1 MARTVSIGTQDFEKM
16 IQRNCFYV
24 DKTGFIKEWWESED
38 EVTLITRPRR
48 FGKTLNMSMLNC
60 FFSNKYADRGEL
72 FEKLE
77 IWKDGKYREIQGT
90 YPVIFMSFAEIKQNN
105 YNDAVEKIKRIIC
118 EVCQQ
123 FDFLKNWDG
132 LTETEK
138 KNISNISYDMSDVMA
153 QDLIKNMSN
162 YLSRYYGKKVIILL
176 DEYDTPMQ
184 EAYVNGYWEELV
196 AFTRSLFNSTFKTN
210 PYLERAIMTGIT
222 TAEYSAVRKFAKQ
235 TSNGSAKAETMSKES
250 IFSDLNNLEVVTTL
264 TPKYE
269 TAFGFTEEEVF
280 KALDE
285 QGLSDKKKDVKIWYD
300 GFRFGSKND
309 IYNPWSIINCLD
321 KKKIALYWAESSS
334 NGLIN
339 SLVQKGSSNIK
350 MMVEELINGSTIN
363 VPIDEQIVFSE
374 LDYSEDAVWSLML
387 ASGYLKVVSSEEL
400 NLIRESDNE
409 YELAL
414 TNREILFMFKKMIL
428 RWFSPAKN
436 ETNEFIKALISGD
449 IESMNEYMNDVALRT
464 FSSFDTGKHT
474 SEKKAPEN
482 LASCYDCQGVA
493 NGSSLN
499 YSSNL
504 YAMTEQ
510 SSRFF
515 HGFVLGLMVD
525 QSENYI
531 ITSNRESGFGR
542 YDIMLEPKDKQ
553 TQKYPGIVIEFKVI
567 NPRKENSLEETV
579 EAALKQI
586 EEKNY
591 DAELINRGV
600 KEENIHHYGFAF
612 KSKEVLIDG
621 N

>member
-1 MARTVSIGTQDFEKM
+1 MARTVSIGNQDFEKM

-24 DKTGFIKEWWESED
+24 DKTSFIKEWWENED
-38 EVTLITRPRR
+38 EVTFITRPRR
-48 FGKTLNMSMLNC
+48 FGKTLNMSMLKF

-72 FEKLE
+72 FEGLE
-77 IWKDGKYREIQGT
+77 IWEDEKYREIQGT
-90 YPVIFMSFAEIKQNN
+90 YPVIFFSFAKIKQTT
-105 YNDAVEKIKRIIC
+105 YKETIEKIKKII
-118 EVCQQ
+118 
-123 FDFLKNWDG
+123 FDLYQEYAFIGKWNG
-132 LTETEK
+132 LTDKEK
-138 KNISNISYDMSDVMA
+138 ENFNNISYDMSDVIA
-153 QDLIKNMSN
+153 QEAIVDLSN

-196 AFTRSLFNSTFKTN
+196 AFTRSMFNAVFKSN

-222 TAEYSAVRKFAKQ
+222 RV
-235 TSNGSAKAETMSKES
+235 SKES
-250 IFSDLNNLEVVTTL
+250 IFSDLNNLVVVTT
-264 TPKYE
+264 TSNQYE

-280 KALDE
+280 NALDE
-285 QGLSDKKKDVKIWYD
+285 HGILDKKGEVKKWYD
-300 GFRFGSKND
+300 GFTFGDKKD
-309 IYNPWSIINCLD
+309 IYNPWSIINLL
-321 KKKIALYWAESSS
+321 KFKTFKTYWADSSS

-339 SLVQKGSSNIK
+339 SLVKTGSSYIK
-350 MMVEELINGSTIN
+350 TMMEMLLKGETIN

-387 ASGYLKVVSSEEL
+387 ASGYLKVVSAEPL
-400 NLIRESDNE
+400 VGNRRKARR
-409 YELAL
+409 YTLAL
-414 TNREILFMFKKMIL
+414 TNLEIQVMFEDMIL
-428 RWFSPAKN
+428 RWFSPAKS
-436 ETNEFIKALISGD
+436 ETNEFIKALITGD

-464 FSSFDTGKHT
+464 FSSFDSGKHT

-482 LASCYDCQGVA
+482 FY
-493 NGSSLN
+493 
-499 YSSNL
+499 
-504 YAMTEQ
+504 
-510 SSRFF
+510 

-600 KEENIHHYGFAF
+600 NKENIHHYGFAF
-612 KSKEVLIDG
+612 KGKEVLIDG
-621 N
+621 R

>member
-1 MARTVSIGTQDFEKM
+1 MARTVSIGNQDFEKM

-24 DKTGFIKEWWESED
+24 DKTGFIKEWWENED

-48 FGKTLNMSMLNC
+48 FGKTLNMSMLKC

-72 FEKLE
+72 FEGLE
-77 IWKDGKYREIQGT
+77 VWEDEKYREIQGT
-90 YPVIFMSFAEIKQNN
+90 YPVIFLSFAGIKGNTFELSKKQIC
-105 YNDAVEKIKRIIC
+105 DKIVELYESNR
-118 EVCQQ
+118 
-123 FDFLKNWDG
+123 FLLKSDCIS
-132 LTETEK
+132 ETEK
-138 KNISNISYDMSDVMA
+138 LRYISFLEKPMDEDISFK
-153 QDLIKNMSN
+153 LNEMSN

-222 TAEYSAVRKFAKQ
+222 RV
-235 TSNGSAKAETMSKES
+235 SKES
-250 IFSDLNNLEVVTTL
+250 IFSDLNNLVVVTT
-264 TPKYE
+264 TSNQYE
-269 TAFGFTEEEVF
+269 TVFGFTEEEVF
-280 KALDE
+280 NALDE
-285 QGLSDKKKDVKIWYD
+285 QGLSDEKGEVKKWYD
-300 GFRFGSKND
+300 GFTFGDKKD
-309 IYNPWSIINCLD
+309 IYNPWSIINLL
-321 KKKIALYWAESSS
+321 KFKTFKTYWADSSS

-339 SLVQKGSSNIK
+339 SLVKTGSSYIK
-350 MMVEELINGSTIN
+350 MMMETLLKGETIN

-374 LDYSEDAVWSLML
+374 LDYSEDAIWSLML
-387 ASGYLKVVSSEEL
+387 ASGYLKVVSAEPL
-400 NLIRESDNE
+400 VGNRRKARR
-409 YELAL
+409 YTLAL
-414 TNREILFMFKKMIL
+414 TNLEIQFMFEDMIL
-428 RWFSPAKN
+428 RWFSPAKS
-436 ETNEFIKALISGD
+436 ETNEFIKALITGD
-449 IESMNEYMNDVALRT
+449 IEAMNAYMNKVALKT
-464 FSSFDTGKHT
+464 ISYFDTGNVP
-474 SEKKAPEN
+474 SDEEPE
-482 LASCYDCQGVA
+482 
-493 NGSSLN
+493 
-499 YSSNL
+499 
-504 YAMTEQ
+504 
-510 SSRFF
+510 RFF

-600 KEENIHHYGFAF
+600 DKENIHHYGFAF
-612 KSKEVLIDG
+612 RNKEVLIDG
-621 N
+621 R